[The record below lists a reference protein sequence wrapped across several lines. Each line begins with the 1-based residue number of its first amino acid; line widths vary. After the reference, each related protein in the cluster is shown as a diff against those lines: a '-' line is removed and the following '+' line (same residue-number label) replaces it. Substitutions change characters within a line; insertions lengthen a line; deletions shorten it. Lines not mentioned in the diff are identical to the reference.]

1 MPRSKPATIDAFGRI
16 HLPKRLRDAAGLQV
30 GMEVEIREEPSGL
43 SLVPRAGGALLKRV
57 RGLLIVSGEADGD
70 VAGAVDRFRRAR
82 HRRIAR
88 RRR

>member
-30 GMEVEIREEPSGL
+30 GTEVEIREEPSGL
-43 SLVPRAGGALLKRV
+43 RLVPRAGGVLLKRV

-70 VAGAVDRFRRAR
+70 IAGAVERFRRAR
-82 HRRIAR
+82 HRRVAGR
-88 RRR
+88 RK